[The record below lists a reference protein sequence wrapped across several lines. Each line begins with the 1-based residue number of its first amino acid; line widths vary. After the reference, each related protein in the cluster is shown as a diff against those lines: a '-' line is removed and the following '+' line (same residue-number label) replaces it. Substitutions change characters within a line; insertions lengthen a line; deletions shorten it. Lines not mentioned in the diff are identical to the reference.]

1 MERITITLQQFF
13 NEMNIEISAERSAGK
28 DEEIADFFHGI
39 CDNHDWVK
47 GTKII
52 PDLPYEYVTEVEQR
66 GDGSGYEK
74 FFVFR
79 RKLDGKTFAYY
90 IYDDMIEQRYLE
102 ECKSEVTTKWDFE
115 CTY

>member
-1 MERITITLQQFF
+1 MEQIPLQQFF
-13 NEMNIEISAERSAGK
+13 NEMCIDISAERSV
-28 DEEIADFFHGI
+28 EITDFFHGI
-39 CDNHDWVK
+39 CDDHDWVK
-47 GTKII
+47 ETEII
-52 PDLPYEYVTEVEQR
+52 PDLPYEFVTEVEQR
-66 GDGSGYEK
+66 GDGSGYET

-90 IYDDMIEQRYLE
+90 IYDGMIEQRYLD